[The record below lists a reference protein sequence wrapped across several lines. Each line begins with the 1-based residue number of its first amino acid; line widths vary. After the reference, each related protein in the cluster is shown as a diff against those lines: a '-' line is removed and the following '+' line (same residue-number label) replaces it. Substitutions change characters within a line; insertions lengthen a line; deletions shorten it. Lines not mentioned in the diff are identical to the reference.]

1 MTTANIAVP
10 KLRAFPNSFIK
21 RGIDLAGSSVMLL
34 IFAPAFVFV
43 AALIKLDSDGPAL
56 FRQKR
61 IGKDGKPFDIWK
73 FRSMRVDAHPYAR
86 SPAGDHDPRLTR
98 IGRVLRRFS
107 IDELPQLV
115 NVLKG
120 EMSLVGPRPE
130 MPYIVEKYGPLERER
145 LCVRPGITG
154 LWQISP
160 ARAMPIHENLNYD
173 FTYIENQCIALD
185 CIILLRTITA
195 VIRGIGAA

>member
-21 RGIDLAGSSVMLL
+21 RGIDLAGSAVMLL

-56 FRQKR
+56 FQQKR

-86 SPAGDHDPRLTR
+86 SPSGDHDPRLTR

-107 IDELPQLV
+107 IDEVPQLV

-130 MPYIVEKYGPLERER
+130 MPYIVEKYGPLERQR

-173 FTYIENQCIALD
+173 FRYIENQCIALD
-185 CIILLRTITA
+185 CMILLRTVTA

>member
-1 MTTANIAVP
+1 
-10 KLRAFPNSFIK
+10 
-21 RGIDLAGSSVMLL
+21 MLL
-34 IFAPAFVFV
+34 VFAPLFLFV
-43 AALIKLDSDGPAL
+43 AALIKLDSEGPAL

-61 IGKDGKPFDIWK
+61 IGKHGEPFAMWK
-73 FRSMRVDAHPYAR
+73 FRSMRVDTHPYAR
-86 SPAGDHDPRLTR
+86 SPVGDHDPRLTR
-98 IGRVLRRFS
+98 VGRVLRRFS

-115 NVLKG
+115 NVFKG

-130 MPYIVEKYGPLERER
+130 MPYIVETYGSFERQR

-185 CIILLRTITA
+185 FIILLRTITA

>member
-10 KLRAFPNSFIK
+10 KLRVPPSSVFK
-21 RGIDLAGSSVMLL
+21 RGLDLAGSSVMLL
-34 IFAPAFVFV
+34 VFAPFLVFV
-43 AALIKLDSDGPAL
+43 ALLIRLDSEGPAL

-61 IGKDGKPFDIWK
+61 IGKNGEKFDIWK

-86 SPAGDHDPRLTR
+86 SPVGNHDPRLTR
-98 IGRVLRRFS
+98 VGRVLRRLS

-130 MPYIVEKYGPLERER
+130 MPYIVEKYGALERQR
-145 LCVRPGITG
+145 LSVRPGITG

-173 FTYIENQCIALD
+173 FTYIENQCITLD
-185 CIILLRTITA
+185 CIILLRTIAA
-195 VIRGIGAA
+195 VIRGVGAA

>member
-1 MTTANIAVP
+1 MSTANIAVP
-10 KLRAFPNSFIK
+10 KLRVPPSSFLK

-34 IFAPAFVFV
+34 VFAPIFVLV
-43 AALIKLDSDGPAL
+43 AVLIKLDSDGPAL

-61 IGKDGKPFDIWK
+61 IGKDGEPFDIWK
-73 FRSMRVDAHPYAR
+73 FRSMRIDAHPYAR
-86 SPAGDHDPRLTR
+86 SPVGNHDPRLTR
-98 IGRVLRRFS
+98 IGRVLRRLS

-120 EMSLVGPRPE
+120 EMSLAGPRPE
-130 MPYIVEKYGPLERER
+130 MPYIVEKYGSLERQR
-145 LCVRPGITG
+145 LSVRPGITG

-160 ARAMPIHENLNYD
+160 ARAMPIHENLSYD
-173 FTYIENQCIALD
+173 FTYIENQSITLD

>member
-34 IFAPAFVFV
+34 IFAPVFVFA

-61 IGKDGKPFDIWK
+61 IGKDGKPFHIWK

-130 MPYIVEKYGPLERER
+130 MPYIVEKYGPLERQR

-173 FTYIENQCIALD
+173 FAYIENQCVALD

-195 VIRGIGAA
+195 VIRGTGAA

>member
-10 KLRAFPNSFIK
+10 KLRVPPSSFLK
-21 RGIDLAGSSVMLL
+21 RGIDLAGSSVMLF
-34 IFAPAFVFV
+34 IFSPLFLFV
-43 AALIKLDSDGPAL
+43 AALIKLDSEGPVL

-98 IGRVLRRFS
+98 IGRLLRRFS

-130 MPYIVEKYGPLERER
+130 MPYIVENYGPLEQQR
-145 LCVRPGITG
+145 LCARPGITG

-173 FTYIENQCIALD
+173 FTYIENQSITLD